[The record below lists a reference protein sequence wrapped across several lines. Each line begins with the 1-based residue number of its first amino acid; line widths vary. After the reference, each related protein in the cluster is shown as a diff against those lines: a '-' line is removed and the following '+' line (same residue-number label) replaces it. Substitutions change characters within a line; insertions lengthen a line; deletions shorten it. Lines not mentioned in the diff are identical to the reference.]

1 MKQPMIAA
9 AAALALGASFSSTAI
24 AGTVGLSGT
33 GTGSYALTVYE
44 PGGSPVSPSL
54 LGNYDWTFDFD
65 NGTAS
70 LDPTDPYFSQQFIP
84 HDVTFSDNGDGTY
97 DGDMLVDWGINTVP
111 VSILWDIN
119 EFSVTTL
126 DGDGDG
132 IPGNAVLDGLFTGFS
147 LAFDGDL
154 TGQTVETVVPIPAA
168 AWMFGSGLVGIVGL
182 GWRRKR

>member
-33 GTGSYALTVYE
+33 GTGSYALTVYD
-44 PGGSPVSPSL
+44 PTGAPLST
-54 LGNYDWTFDFD
+54 LGYYYWTFDFD

-70 LDPTDPYFSQQFIP
+70 LDPTDAYFSLQFIP

-97 DGDMLVDWGINTVP
+97 DGDMSVDWGLSIVP

-132 IPGNAVLDGLFTGFS
+132 IPGNAMLLGPLPGFS